1 MAGFCESLA
10 IGSAFLA
17 FHFRYTAGVRN
28 RMRVIDREALETTML
43 AELRAAWASL
53 RGRHPCERFY
63 SFGLYT
69 TDLADYLMVTAS
81 TEEGLS
87 EVTQRYL
94 TRTGRDAN
102 AQRAALRWSP
112 ADSPLHAEGDGLLAE
127 SDRLRQAGP
136 DPYDDTPEADEAI
149 SLVLDV
155 AMQSLQQLDR
165 EGTFGEGLE
174 RAQLVL
180 GIWKGDQ
187 SDDERVEFVSLLNPR
202 PVAERFAREI
212 GKPSLASDSGP
223 G

>member
-1 MAGFCESLA
+1 
-10 IGSAFLA
+10 
-17 FHFRYTAGVRN
+17 
-28 RMRVIDREALETTML
+28 MRVIDREALETTML
-43 AELRAAWASL
+43 AELRTAWATL
-53 RGRHPCERFY
+53 RGRHPGERFY

-87 EVTQRYL
+87 EVTERYV
-94 TRTGRDAN
+94 TRTGRDAT

-112 ADSPLHAEGDGLLAE
+112 ADSPLHAEGEALLAE
-127 SDRLRQAGP
+127 SDRLRCAGP

-149 SLVLDV
+149 SLLFDV
-155 AMQSLQQLDR
+155 AIRSLQQLDR

-187 SDDERVEFVSLLNPR
+187 SDDERVEFASLLNPR
-202 PVAERFAREI
+202 PVAERFTREI
-212 GKPSLASDSGP
+212 AEQSRAFLTEDAGRG
-223 G
+223 